1 MEVAVGKT
9 LWLGLNPKIISCKQ
23 EKGIFVSNT
32 FCRRA
37 CFPPRIRY
45 RTLKFHGRKRHEY
58 LRPAHAISSDVEDV
72 GVSSQFEDFTV
83 TPCSTEESR
92 KLKIRVE
99 VSGAKTRAIFN
110 EVFDKMVA
118 DAQPIPGFRR
128 VKGGKTPNIPRE
140 ILLEVLGA
148 SKVYKQVITRVI
160 NSTVSEYAEK
170 ESLSVGKDLR
180 VEQSIEDL
188 EEIFEPDEIFSF
200 DAVIQLQQSN

>member
-1 MEVAVGKT
+1 MEIAVGKT

-45 RTLKFHGRKRHEY
+45 RILKFHGRHEY
-58 LRPAHAISSDVEDV
+58 LRPALAISSDVEDV
-72 GVSSQFEDFTV
+72 GVSFQFEDFTV
-83 TPCSTEESR
+83 TPSSTEESR

-148 SKVYKQVITRVI
+148 SNVYKQVITKVI
-160 NSTVSEYAEK
+160 NSTVAEYVEK

-200 DAVIQLQQSN
+200 HAVIQLQQSN

>member
-58 LRPAHAISSDVEDV
+58 LRTAHAISSDVEDV

-83 TPCSTEESR
+83 TPCSTEECR

-160 NSTVSEYAEK
+160 NSTVAEYVEK

>member
-1 MEVAVGKT
+1 MVT
-9 LWLGLNPKIISCKQ
+9 DILSFCK
-23 EKGIFVSNT
+23 
-32 FCRRA
+32 
-37 CFPPRIRY
+37 IRY
-45 RTLKFHGRKRHEY
+45 CFSFRKRHEY

-128 VKGGKTPNIPRE
+128 VKGGTMQIPRE

-148 SKVYKQVITRVI
+148 SKVYKQVITKVI
-160 NSTVSEYAEK
+160 NSTVAEYVEK